1 METFELVTAGL
12 STFSNPYCI
21 FLVIAGSILGI
32 IFGAIPGLT
41 ATMGMAIFLPMTFG
55 MSDLNGIVFLIGIYV
70 GACYS
75 GSLSAIL
82 VNIPGTPSA
91 IATGFDGYVMAQR
104 GDAGRAI
111 GYSTVSS
118 ALGGLFGV
126 FILIFAA
133 PQLAKLALEFGIL
146 HVSEVISSTLIS
158 TSRPSG

>member
-1 METFELVTAGL
+1 MGVFELLTAGL
-12 STFSNPYCI
+12 QTFGSLYSV
-21 FLVIAGSILGI
+21 FLVMAGSVLGI

-55 MSDLNGIVFLIGIYV
+55 MSDINGILFLIGIYV

-91 IATGFDGYVMAQR
+91 IATGFDGYAMAKK
-104 GDAGRAI
+104 GEAGRAI
-111 GYSTVSS
+111 GYATLSS

-126 FILIFAA
+126 LILVEC
-133 PQLAKLALEFGIL
+133 KIL
-146 HVSEVISSTLIS
+146 TTPDL
-158 TSRPSG
+158 